1 MEVFI
6 LYLKK
11 EMQNNII
18 SVLQQYKVTKASIF
32 GSYARGDATEESD
45 IDILVE
51 LSRKSLLDLVGIKV
65 DLEEILNKK
74 VDKNTFNGL
83 NYSTRIGLKEQVLK
97 DQVRII

>member
-1 MEVFI
+1 M
-6 LYLKK
+6 YLKK